1 MALSADHIYETADT
15 MVQAFQVTN
24 ASVIFAGSLVGVDNT
39 TGLALA
45 WTDVAAEQFVGFA
58 MNGVTGD
65 TTADEPPEV
74 HVNTGGTVL
83 KKVAVTG
90 VTAITDVGN
99 VVYATD
105 DNTFDLSVGT
115 NPNPVGLLTRYY
127 TGTTCDVRLFGLG
140 EWQGVELP

>member
-1 MALSADHIYETADT
+1 MALSEDFIYETADT

-24 ASVIFAGSLVGVDNT
+24 ASQIFAGSLVGVNNT

-45 WTDVAAEQFVGFA
+45 WTDVAAEQFVGVA

-74 HVNTGGTVL
+74 HVNVGGMVL

-90 VTAITDVGN
+90 VTAVTDVGN
-99 VVYATD
+99 QVFATD
-105 DNTFDLSVGT
+105 DNTFDLAAGT
-115 NPNPVGLLTRYY
+115 NPNEVGLITRFYS
-127 TGTTCDVRLFGLG
+127 GTTCDIRLYSLA
-140 EWQGVELP
+140 EYQGISNS